1 MMKSVN
7 KVILLG
13 NLTRDPEVKQSE
25 GKKPVCVF
33 GLATNR
39 SWTAYSEETREET
52 MFHRIVA
59 FGQVAEVCSKYLR
72 KGRKVYVEGRLQ
84 SHPYTGQDGI
94 ERTGV
99 EVVLEEMVMLDSLR
113 KDMQQTSGHAKA

>member
-1 MMKSVN
+1 MKSVN

-13 NLTRDPEVKQSE
+13 NLTRDPELKQSE
-25 GKKPVCVF
+25 GKKAVCVF
-33 GLATNR
+33 GMATNR
-39 SWTAYSEETREET
+39 YWTAYSEEKREET

-59 FGQVAEVCSKYLR
+59 FGQVAAVCSKYLR

-84 SHPYTGQDGI
+84 SHTYTGQDGI

-99 EVVLEEMVMLDSLR
+99 AVVLDDLVMLDR
-113 KDMQQTSGHAKA
+113 MPPDVQAKSGQVKA

>member
-1 MMKSVN
+1 MRSVN

-13 NLTRDPEVKQSE
+13 NLTRDPELKQSE

-39 SWTAYSEETREET
+39 YWTAYSEEKREET

-59 FGQVAEVCSKYLR
+59 FGQTAEVCSKYLR
-72 KGRKVYVEGRLQ
+72 KGRKVFVEGRLQ

-99 EVVLEEMVMLDSLR
+99 EVVLEDLVMLDR
-113 KDMQQTSGHAKA
+113 MPTDVQATSGQAKA